1 MPSDSR
7 HLNHLF
13 TIVSPVI
20 SYREQY
26 RGSEL
31 LREEQNRILEERVE
45 MLKSHLDGSRKD
57 SETKV
62 RLLSKS
68 TSKSTKSTKI
78 VL

>member
-13 TIVSPVI
+13 TIVSPAI

-57 SETKV
+57 SESKV